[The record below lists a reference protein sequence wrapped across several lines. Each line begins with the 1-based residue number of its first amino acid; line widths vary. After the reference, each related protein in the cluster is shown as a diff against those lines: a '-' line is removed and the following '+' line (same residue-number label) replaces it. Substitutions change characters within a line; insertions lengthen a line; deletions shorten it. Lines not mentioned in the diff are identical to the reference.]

1 MLNLLLLMTQRKFRF
16 TVMWKIKFLMSREI
30 TYRITCPGCG
40 GKCIRKSE
48 RCLISCMN
56 KHGTRDTE
64 PLFKHLSECEMF
76 KETCDLNAFSS
87 LYNESDPKEIFL
99 TSHMLTLF
107 RMAGTTSFSPVSFTN
122 VRFSPQNFLTFI
134 FNPFTALV

>member
-40 GKCIRKSE
+40 GKCIRKTE

-64 PLFKHLSECEMF
+64 PMFKHLSECEMF
-76 KETCDLNAFSS
+76 KETCNLNAFSS

-134 FNPFTALV
+134 LTLLPH

>member
-16 TVMWKIKFLMSREI
+16 TVMWKIKFVMSREI

-40 GKCIRKSE
+40 GKCIRKTE

-64 PLFKHLSECEMF
+64 PMFKHLSECEMF
-76 KETCDLNAFSS
+76 KETCNLNAFSS

>member
-40 GKCIRKSE
+40 GKCIRKTE

-64 PLFKHLSECEMF
+64 PMFKHLSECEMF
-76 KETCDLNAFSS
+76 KETCNLNAFSS

-134 FNPFTALV
+134 FSPFTALV

>member
-40 GKCIRKSE
+40 GKCIRKTE

-64 PLFKHLSECEMF
+64 PMFKHLSECEMF
-76 KETCDLNAFSS
+76 KETCNLNAFSS

>member
-16 TVMWKIKFLMSREI
+16 TVMWKIKFFMSREI

-40 GKCIRKSE
+40 GKCIRKTE

-76 KETCDLNAFSS
+76 KETCNLNAFSS

-134 FNPFTALV
+134 LTLLPH

>member
-64 PLFKHLSECEMF
+64 PMFKHLSECEMF
-76 KETCDLNAFSS
+76 KETCNLNAFSS

-134 FNPFTALV
+134 FNPFAALV

>member
-76 KETCDLNAFSS
+76 KETCNLNAFSS

>member
-64 PLFKHLSECEMF
+64 PMFKHLSECEMF
-76 KETCDLNAFSS
+76 KETCNLNAFSS

>member
-40 GKCIRKSE
+40 GKCIRKTE

-64 PLFKHLSECEMF
+64 TMFKHLSECEMF
-76 KETCDLNAFSS
+76 KETCNLNAFSS

>member
-40 GKCIRKSE
+40 GKCIRKTE

-76 KETCDLNAFSS
+76 KETCNLNAFSS

>member
-40 GKCIRKSE
+40 GKCIRKTE

-64 PLFKHLSECEMF
+64 PMFKHLSECEMF
-76 KETCDLNAFSS
+76 KETCNLNAFSS

-107 RMAGTTSFSPVSFTN
+107 RMAETTSFSPVSFTN

>member
-1 MLNLLLLMTQRKFRF
+1 
-16 TVMWKIKFLMSREI
+16 MSREI

-40 GKCIRKSE
+40 GKCIRKTE

-64 PLFKHLSECEMF
+64 PMFKHLSECEMF
-76 KETCDLNAFSS
+76 KETCNLNAFSS

-107 RMAGTTSFSPVSFTN
+107 RMAETTSFSPVSFTN

>member
-1 MLNLLLLMTQRKFRF
+1 
-16 TVMWKIKFLMSREI
+16 MSREI

-64 PLFKHLSECEMF
+64 PTFKHLSECEMF
-76 KETCDLNAFSS
+76 KETCNLNAFPS
-87 LYNESDPKEIFL
+87 LYNDGDPKEISL
-99 TSHMLTLF
+99 TSHILTLF
-107 RMAGTTSFSPVSFTN
+107 RMAGWGEKKPPPPTSFSPVTFTN

-134 FNPFTALV
+134 FNPFAALV

>member
-16 TVMWKIKFLMSREI
+16 TVMWKIKSLMSKEI

-40 GKCIRKSE
+40 GKCIRKTE

-64 PLFKHLSECEMF
+64 TMFKHLSECEMF
-76 KETCDLNAFSS
+76 KQTCNLNAFSS

>member
-1 MLNLLLLMTQRKFRF
+1 
-16 TVMWKIKFLMSREI
+16 MSREI

-40 GKCIRKSE
+40 EKCIRKTE

-64 PLFKHLSECEMF
+64 PMFKHLSECEMF
-76 KETCDLNAFSS
+76 KETCNLNAFSS

-134 FNPFTALV
+134 FNPFAALV